1 MSGAAAGA
9 VMVARHG
16 PRQMAGSA
24 VVGGVLLGLIE
35 GMSKYLED
43 TLVFGCKINIS
54 LPQEKFLFNENGKK
68 YMFS

>member
-43 TLVFGCKINIS
+43 FLVFGCKINIS
-54 LPQEKFLFNENGKK
+54 LPQEKFLFNANRKK
-68 YMFS
+68 LYV